1 MNTQTIKIV
10 FITLIVVFCVIFTV
24 TVYWFI
30 FSTLVSEQEDEA
42 GLFASNYTNY
52 VNADCNIAVIPI
64 LGDIIP
70 YRGADMDGTTYIE
83 NMPPSV
89 NMEDTLTAI
98 EIAES
103 DPNIQGIMLRIDST
117 GGTPVSSEM
126 IARALKKSTLP
137 VASFITE
144 TGVSGAYLI
153 ATGADTIIASPF
165 SDIGSI
171 GVSMSYLDNSAQ
183 NKDAGLEF
191 VSLASGKFKD
201 SGIGDKPLSI
211 EERALFERDLAMYH
225 DEFVSQVASNRNLPV
240 EAVAK
245 LADGSTQP
253 GKLAL
258 EIKLI
263 DSLGDIETVRDWFA
277 QTTGVESEDVV
288 FCQ

>member
-1 MNTQTIKIV
+1 M
-10 FITLIVVFCVIFTV
+10 ITLIVVFCISFTIAF
-24 TVYWFI
+24 YWFV
-30 FSTLVSEQEDEA
+30 FTTLLPAQGEEGA
-42 GLFASNYTNY
+42 FASDYM
-52 VNADCNIAVIPI
+52 NADCNIAVIPI

-70 YRGADMDGTTYIE
+70 YRGANMDGTTYIE

-89 NMEDTLTAI
+89 NMEDTLLAI

-103 DPNIQGIMLRIDST
+103 DPNITGIMLRIDST
-117 GGTPVSSEM
+117 GGTPVSAEM

-144 TGVSGAYLI
+144 AGVSGAYLI

-183 NKDAGLEF
+183 NKDEGLEF

-201 SGIGDKPLSI
+201 SGIGDKPLSA
-211 EERALFERDLAMYH
+211 EERALFERDLSIYH
-225 DEFVSQVASNRNLPV
+225 TEFVRQVAENRNVPF
-240 EAVAK
+240 EDVAK
-245 LADGSTQP
+245 LADGSTLP

-258 EIKLI
+258 ESNLV
-263 DSLGDIETVRDWFA
+263 DELGDIETVRTWFA
-277 QTTGVESEDVV
+277 EKTNVELTDVV